1 MAARQVDAVA
11 LRNRVKTGTL
21 QQLSRIIIHNPQ
33 LDVTDPNKFEVLDF
47 NSLSL
52 KPPGVTNIERLTPSQ
67 RAAVVEMALQGHAPF
82 FAQVFARVDSGRT
95 PCILR
100 RCCAFAL
107 QLRFETGKLQSSKCK
122 LNLPTFAQLL
132 RVSRPG

>member
-33 LDVTDPNKFEVLDF
+33 LDVSDPNKFEVLDY
-47 NSLSL
+47 NSLSQ
-52 KPPGVTNIERLTPSQ
+52 KPPGVTNIERLTRSQ
-67 RAAVVEMALQGHAPF
+67 RAAVVEMALQGHPPF

-95 PCILR
+95 QVFLC
-100 RCCAFAL
+100 RCCAFAA
-107 QLRFETGKLQSSKCK
+107 QERFKARRLSNAK
-122 LNLPTFAQLL
+122 
-132 RVSRPG
+132 V